1 MPFYAIDGIVPVVD
15 PASFVHPT
23 ASVIGDVIIEA
34 GCYVGP
40 GASLR
45 GDFGRLVMK
54 SGGNLQDGCIVHGF
68 PDTDTVLEEDAHI
81 GHGAV
86 VHGATIRRNA
96 LVGMNAVIMDGA
108 IVGESAFV
116 AAMAFVKAG
125 FEVPARHLAAGTPAK
140 LVRPLTDQ
148 EIAWKGEG
156 TREYQELTRRCLAS
170 FTEVKPLPSVE
181 PNRPRVSVGTA
192 IPLYKVKEGG

>member
-1 MPFYAIDGIVPVVD
+1 MPFYEIDGIVPVVD
-15 PASFVHPT
+15 PTSFVHPT
-23 ASVIGDVIIEA
+23 ASVIGDVIIGP

-45 GDFGRLVMK
+45 GDFGRLVMVG
-54 SGGNLQDGCIVHGF
+54 GGNLQDGCIVHGF
-68 PDTDTVLEEDAHI
+68 PGTDTVMETDAHI

-86 VHGATIRRNA
+86 IHGATIRRNA

-116 AAMAFVKAG
+116 GAMAFVKAG
-125 FEVPARHLAAGTPAK
+125 FEVPARHLAAGIPAK
-140 LVRPLTDQ
+140 TLRPLSEQ
-148 EIAWKGEG
+148 EIAWKNEG

-170 FTEVKPLPSVE
+170 FKEA
-181 PNRPRVSVGTA
+181 RPRTEIEPDRPRIGAGTA
-192 IPLYKVKEGG
+192 IPLYKAKGG